1 MRTPE
6 SRPSTPP
13 RLAEWLVRVI
23 AARSNHVDALLGDLD
38 EEFVRLAARSSSD
51 AARWYWRRTF
61 SIIVHFLPLWLRRR
75 RTTSPATTRDSTMT
89 IFLSDLRFGTR
100 ALRRAPSFTIA
111 AVLALGLGTGSAAGV
126 FSLLRGVVLRP
137 LPYAQPDR
145 LVTLWEV
152 NHTKSLEHEPIS
164 PVNFGD
170 YRRLNAV
177 FEDAAAWWRP
187 QINLADDSG
196 EPVRVSSVETTENLF
211 AVLGVRPYLGQSFTI
226 HPQLYGSQHE
236 AVISYRLWQSR
247 FNGDRAIVGK
257 PVRLNGYS
265 YTIVGVMPA
274 GFGFPGQTDLWQ
286 QLNWDLSHHTRF
298 AHFMESVAR
307 LKPGVTIEAG
317 QRELDRLS
325 ARLGAENKA
334 SNAAWTVRA
343 TALDREIA
351 GVFRPALF
359 ALLGA
364 SGLLLLIACINV
376 ANLLL
381 ARAVSRRREV
391 ALRAAIGAS
400 RARLIRLFL
409 TESLVLAVIG
419 SLIGLAVAVASVRGL
434 LAWSPI
440 RIPRAEGVGVDLTVL
455 LFATLVA
462 AVTVIVFGLVP
473 AVFLSGVELHDTLK
487 DGTRGSG
494 TRGRGLRNALVVSEV
509 ALAVVLLSGS
519 GLLIRSV
526 SKLVRVDAGLDP
538 TSAITIDLQL
548 PDAAY
553 RDWTR
558 VDQFYTSLVNALRPN
573 PEIVGVGA
581 ANFLPLEPGW
591 RLPYQVTDA
600 RTTAD
605 QAPQAQFH
613 IADEGYFTALRIPV
627 VSGRTFTAHDDAHSP
642 PVVVINE
649 TMARQLAPGGSAVGK
664 RVATSIEF
672 IGPLSRRIVADS
684 QYQVVGVVK
693 DVKNSSLR
701 SASEPAVYFASH
713 QFPSRKMH
721 LVVRGHGEGA
731 RLASLVRNEAQ
742 RLDPSLPLG
751 DIKPME
757 RVLEESVDPPR
768 FVMLLMSVFAGLALT
783 LAAVGIYGI
792 LTFLVSHR
800 RRDIAIRLALGAE
813 PAAMLRMIVREGLGL
828 AFVGC
833 ALGVIGAL
841 VAGRALAGFLFGV
854 APWDPVTLGGVVALV
869 GFVATAACIVPGRR
883 AASEDPVRA
892 LRAE

>member
-1 MRTPE
+1 LRTHE
-6 SRPSTPP
+6 FPP
-13 RLAEWLVRVI
+13 RLAEWLVRVV
-23 AARSNHVDALLGDLD
+23 AARSNHVDALLGDLN
-38 EEFVRLAARSSSD
+38 EEFSRLATRSGGA

-61 SIIVHFLPLWLRRR
+61 SIVTHYLPLWLRRR
-75 RTTSPATTRDSTMT
+75 RTMSPARTRDSTMS
-89 IFLSDLRFGTR
+89 IFLGDLRFGVR
-100 ALRRAPSFTIA
+100 ALRRAPAFTIA

-137 LPYAQPDR
+137 LPYPQPER

-152 NHTKSLEHEPIS
+152 NHTKALEHEPIS
-164 PVNFGD
+164 PVNFVD
-170 YRRLNAV
+170 YRRLNGV

-187 QINLADDSG
+187 QINLTDESG
-196 EPVRVSSVETTENLF
+196 EPVRVNSVETTENLF

-226 HPQLYGSQHE
+226 HPKLFGPEHE
-236 AVISYRLWQSR
+236 TVISYRLWQSR
-247 FNGDRAIVGK
+247 FNGDREIVGK

-274 GFGFPGQTDLWQ
+274 GFGFPGQTDLWE
-286 QLNWDLSHHTRF
+286 QLNWDLSNHTRF
-298 AHFMESVAR
+298 AHFMESVVR
-307 LKPGVTIEAG
+307 LKPGVTMEAG

-334 SNAAWTVRA
+334 SNGAWTVRV

-391 ALRAAIGAS
+391 ALRSAIGAS
-400 RARLIRLFL
+400 RPRLIRLFL
-409 TESLVLAVIG
+409 TESFVLAVMG
-419 SLIGLAVAVASVRGL
+419 SLIGLGVAVASVRGL

-440 RIPRAEGVGVDLTVL
+440 RIPRAEDVGVDLTVL

-462 AVTVIVFGLVP
+462 AITVIVFGLMP
-473 AVFLSGVELHDTLK
+473 AVFVSRVELHDTLK
-487 DGTRGSG
+487 DGTRGTGSRGSG
-494 TRGRGLRNALVVSEV
+494 GGLRNALVVSEV
-509 ALAVVLLSGS
+509 ALAVMLLSGS

-538 TSAITIDLQL
+538 TAAMTIDLQL

-558 VDQFYTSLVNALRPN
+558 VDQFYTSLANALRPN

-591 RLPYQVTDA
+591 RLAYQVADA
-600 RTTAD
+600 RTTAE

-613 IADEGYFTALRIPV
+613 IADEGYFSALRIPII
-627 VSGRTFTAHDDAHSP
+627 SGRTFTAHDDAHAP

-649 TMARQLAPGGSAVGK
+649 AMARQLAPGSTALGR
-664 RVATSIEF
+664 RVATSVQF
-672 IGPLSRRIVADS
+672 IGPLSRRLVADS
-684 QYQVVGVVK
+684 EYQVVGVVR

-731 RLASLVRNEAQ
+731 RLASLVRSEAQ

-751 DIKPME
+751 DIKAMA

-833 ALGVIGAL
+833 ALGVIGSL
-841 VAGRALAGFLFGV
+841 LAGRALAGFLFGV
-854 APWDPVTLGGVVALV
+854 SPWDPVTLGGVVALV
-869 GFVATAACIVPGRR
+869 GVVAIAACIVPGRR